1 MSEFKVRDERF
12 KELRRMLTTSGYPI
26 PISGE
31 QIEDALTGYEE
42 RLVAAEKSRDDMTA
56 ESNFLLILMARI
68 REAAGDPK
76 GKLMQDEL
84 VEHIR
89 NLAQKVGDV

>member
-1 MSEFKVRDERF
+1 MSEYTVSDARF
-12 KELRRMLTTSGYPI
+12 EELRRMLKTGGNT
-26 PISGE
+26 ISGE
-31 QIEDALTGYEE
+31 QIEDALAGYEE
-42 RLVAAEKSRDDMTA
+42 RLAAAEA

-89 NLAQKVGDV
+89 NLAARK